1 MGGNA
6 LNLNDKNKNKLIR
19 SVGSFG
25 IVLLAINAMMGAGI
39 FTLPS
44 IVVSRVGTISPWL
57 FLIVGLGVITIVL
70 TFGRLASFFTDSGGP
85 ILYANSAFGPLV
97 GFSTGWIL
105 YISRIAAFGANSN
118 ALTIYLGTIWPWV
131 NSSTGRGIVISTIC
145 VGLTWI
151 NYVGVKDS
159 LKALTLFTFLKLTP
173 IFFLIIIGLKH
184 ISPEIFLDTDLPD
197 INGLGPT
204 ILLLIYAFVGFESA
218 TYVSGESTDPKK
230 SLPKAMIQ
238 SAIFIAIFYFLISL
252 VYVSA
257 IPSGNENENTL
268 VSLGEFLLGS
278 IGAVTITFAAVFSIG
293 GNLASMMLAVPR
305 LTFSLS
311 EKNLLPK
318 WFRNVHKRHK
328 TPSNS
333 ILFFGLLTLI
343 FALSGSFVF
352 LVMASSL
359 TRLLSYIASIC
370 ALPFIV
376 KKADEK
382 TKSQSFNL
390 LGGYTIPAIALAVCL
405 WITAQSNLD
414 AWELTLLLL
423 SFGLILFYVA
433 RRNHKVY

>member
-1 MGGNA
+1 
-6 LNLNDKNKNKLIR
+6 LDINKNKLIR

-25 IVLLAINAMMGAGI
+25 IALLAINAMMGAGI

-57 FLIVGLGVITIVL
+57 FLLVGLAVITIVL

-118 ALTIYLGTIWPWV
+118 ALTTYLGTIWPWV
-131 NSSTGRGIVISTIC
+131 NSSTGRSIVISTIC
-145 VGLTWI
+145 MGLTWI

-159 LKALTLFTFLKLTP
+159 LKALTLFTLLKLTP
-173 IFFLIIIGLKH
+173 IFLLIIIGLKN
-184 ISPEIFLDTDLPD
+184 ISPEIFLDADLPD

-238 SAIFIAIFYFLISL
+238 SVIFIAIFYFLISL

-257 IPSGNENENTL
+257 VPSGNENENTL
-268 VSLGEFLLGS
+268 VSLGESLLGS
-278 IGAVTITFAAVFSIG
+278 IGVVTITLAAVFSIG

-318 WFRNVHKRHK
+318 WFGNIHKRYK
-328 TPSNS
+328 TPNNS

-352 LVMASSL
+352 LVIASSL

-414 AWELTLLLL
+414 AWKLTLLLL